1 MTTLRISL
9 FVITSVLGVVVL
21 IDYSLPADLSLYV
34 KSILFLAIILY
45 IPYLVIKYKAKEQK

>member
-1 MTTLRISL
+1 MTTLRINL
-9 FVITSVLGVVVL
+9 FIITIVLGVVVL